1 MPTCDERIV
10 ETFLQFQCGK
20 SHAHETAEGSQTDQ
34 TGFYTLQ
41 FCTSNPSSL
50 APKTSFQL
58 RFVMFQPCMRD
69 KKKGACRIDQRRMW
83 IASSQE
89 VEELYAQDNG

>member
-1 MPTCDERIV
+1 MLGGKEQPIKKMWAMPICDERIV

-41 FCTSNPSSL
+41 FCTSNP
-50 APKTSFQL
+50 
-58 RFVMFQPCMRD
+58 
-69 KKKGACRIDQRRMW
+69 
-83 IASSQE
+83 
-89 VEELYAQDNG
+89 